1 MAIKHGS
8 KVQMGLNSSSMA
20 DMVFLLLIFMLLA
33 TTLINPH
40 ALRLVLPQSTNQI
53 TDKPITTVEISSDL
67 RFYVAGEEVPFP
79 RLEETLRAKVAHLE
93 EPLVSLRADQSVP
106 VGEVVKVYNIAKD
119 NRFKLIL
126 ETRPF

>member
-1 MAIKHGS
+1 MAIKYGS
-8 KVQMGLNSSSMA
+8 KVQTTLNSSSMA

-67 RFYVAGEEVPFP
+67 RFYVAGEEVPFS
-79 RLEETLRAKVAHLE
+79 RLEETLRARVAHLE